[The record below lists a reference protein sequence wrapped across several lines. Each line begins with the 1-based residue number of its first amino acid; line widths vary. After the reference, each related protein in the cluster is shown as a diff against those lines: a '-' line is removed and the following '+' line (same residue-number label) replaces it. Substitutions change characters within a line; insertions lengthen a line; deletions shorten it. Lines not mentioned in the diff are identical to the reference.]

1 MSESERRTPR
11 TIEDLLAVSKKLVER
26 AAEASRELS
35 EIAAELDATR
45 REIEQ
50 RMKEH
55 EQSFN

>member
-1 MSESERRTPR
+1 MSEPTRHTPR
-11 TIEDLLAVSKKLVER
+11 TIEDLLAVSKKLAER

-35 EIAAELDATR
+35 EIAAEMNATR